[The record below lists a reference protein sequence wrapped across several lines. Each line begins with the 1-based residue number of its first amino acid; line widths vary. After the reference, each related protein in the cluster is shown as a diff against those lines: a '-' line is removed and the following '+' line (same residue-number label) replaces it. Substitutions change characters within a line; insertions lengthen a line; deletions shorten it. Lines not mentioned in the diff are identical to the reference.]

1 VIPVAAWAK
10 AFLLTTLVELWLGDW
25 LLRHVEPSRPRRL
38 SAIAFANLSSHPA
51 IWFIL
56 PVLEL
61 RHFSMLLVA
70 EAWATVVELLA
81 YRLIFVPISPL
92 RALAVSALL
101 NGASVAVGAFIRA
114 ATGWG

>member
-1 VIPVAAWAK
+1 VILVAAWAK
-10 AFLLTTLVELWLGDW
+10 AFILTLLVEMWVGDW
-25 LLRHVEPSRPRRL
+25 LLRPVEPSRPRRL

-51 IWFIL
+51 IWLIL

-70 EAWATVVELLA
+70 EAWATAVELFA
-81 YRLIFVPISPL
+81 YRLIFVQITAL

-101 NGASVAVGAFIRA
+101 NGASVAVGAAMRA
-114 ATGWG
+114 ATGWV